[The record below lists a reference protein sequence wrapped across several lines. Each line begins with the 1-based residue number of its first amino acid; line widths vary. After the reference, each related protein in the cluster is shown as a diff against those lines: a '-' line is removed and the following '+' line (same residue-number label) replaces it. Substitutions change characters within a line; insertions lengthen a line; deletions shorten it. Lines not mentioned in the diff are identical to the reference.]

1 MGGRILNIEM
11 GRLMISSICSVDLA
25 KREIFATSMSDMLSG
40 TISGNVDR
48 QQREIGKFLG
58 RCIRILN

>member
-1 MGGRILNIEM
+1 
-11 GRLMISSICSVDLA
+11 MISSICSVDLA